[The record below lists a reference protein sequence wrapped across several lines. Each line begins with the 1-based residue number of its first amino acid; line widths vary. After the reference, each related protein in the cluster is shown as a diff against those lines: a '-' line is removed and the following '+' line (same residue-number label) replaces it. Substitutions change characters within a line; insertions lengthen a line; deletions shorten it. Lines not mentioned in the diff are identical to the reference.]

1 MSTKKNENELYL
13 VLQKKWFLEIL
24 KGDKKEEYRDFT
36 DYYIRRL
43 CKTDAKGEIIDV
55 QKYDVIR
62 FQLGYS
68 KVQMLVEC
76 KGILVEAD
84 DENGEEFTTDNCNF
98 VIELGEIIEKINCES
113 LNI

>member
-1 MSTKKNENELYL
+1 MNERKELYL
-13 VLQKKWFLEIL
+13 ILTKEWFLKIL
-24 KGDKKEEYRDFT
+24 SGEKKEEYRDFT
-36 DYYIRRL
+36 DRYIKRL
-43 CKTDAKGEIIDV
+43 AVTDSKGDLIDV

-68 KVQMLVEC
+68 KKQMIVEC
-76 KGILVEAD
+76 RGILVEAD
-84 DENGEEFTTDNCNF
+84 NKDDEEFTTDNCNF